1 MYSNRYGV
9 YLCAIPALNRDALCA
24 LPFNYNTMQARPQT
38 RYSDEQLAEFK
49 TIIDAKLA
57 EARKQL
63 QFYLDQLTEQTNSE
77 DGKVRGLDDG
87 TGTMANEEM
96 HRLASRQKQLIQH
109 LENALLRIEN
119 KVYGI
124 CRATGELIS
133 PERLR
138 IVPHTTLSIHA
149 KQNR

>member
-1 MYSNRYGV
+1 M
-9 YLCAIPALNRDALCA
+9 
-24 LPFNYNTMQARPQT
+24 FNFVQFYEKHNQHIMQITEQT
-38 RYSDEQLAEFK
+38 RYSDAELAEFRA
-49 TIIDAKLA
+49 IIEAKLA
-57 EARKQL
+57 TAREQL
-63 QFYLDQLTEQTNSE
+63 DFYLQRLAEQTNSE

-87 TGTMANEEM
+87 TSAMANEDN
-96 HRLASRQKQLIQH
+96 HNLANRQRKLVQH

-124 CRATGELIS
+124 CRSSGKLIS
-133 PERLR
+133 KERLR

>member
-1 MYSNRYGV
+1 MFSG
-9 YLCAIPALNRDALCA
+9 LAIYQNFYFMASDI
-24 LPFNYNTMQARPQT
+24 QS
-38 RYSDEQLAEFK
+38 RYSDVELAEFQQ
-49 TIIDAKLA
+49 IIESKLT

-63 QFYLDQLTEQTNSE
+63 NFYLQRLAEQTNSE

-87 TGTMANEEM
+87 TTTMANEDT
-96 HRLASRQKQLIQH
+96 HNLANRQRKLVQH

-119 KVYGI
+119 KVYGV
-124 CRATGELIS
+124 CRVSGKLIS
-133 PERLR
+133 KERLR

>member
-1 MYSNRYGV
+1 MIFRSRVRKFVLLSTHNY
-9 YLCAIPALNRDALCA
+9 DA
-24 LPFNYNTMQARPQT
+24 MEIKEQT
-38 RYSDEQLAEFK
+38 RYSDQELEEFRL
-49 TIIDAKLA
+49 IIEGKLE

-63 QFYLDQLTEQTNSE
+63 DFYLHQLSEQTNSE

-87 TGTMANEEM
+87 TSSMANEDT
-96 HRLASRQKQLIQH
+96 HNLANRQRKLIQH
-109 LENALLRIEN
+109 LENALLRIKN

-124 CRATGELIS
+124 CRVTGKLIS
-133 PERLR
+133 KERLR

>member
-1 MYSNRYGV
+1 
-9 YLCAIPALNRDALCA
+9 
-24 LPFNYNTMQARPQT
+24 MQTTEQT
-38 RYSDEQLAEFK
+38 RYSDTDLDEFR
-49 TIIDAKLA
+49 TIIDGKLST
-57 EARKQL
+57 AREQL
-63 QFYLDQLTEQTNSE
+63 EFYLQRLAEQTNSE

-87 TGTMANEEM
+87 TGTMTNENNHNLAN
-96 HRLASRQKQLIQH
+96 RQRKLVQH

-124 CRATGELIS
+124 CRVSGKLIS
-133 PERLR
+133 KDRLK

>member
-1 MYSNRYGV
+1 
-9 YLCAIPALNRDALCA
+9 
-24 LPFNYNTMQARPQT
+24 MQTTEQT
-38 RYSDEQLAEFK
+38 RYSDEDLAEFR
-49 TIIDAKLA
+49 TIIETKLSA
-57 EARKQL
+57 AREQL
-63 QFYLDQLTEQTNSE
+63 EFYLQRLAEQTNSE

-87 TGTMANEEM
+87 TGTMANEDN
-96 HRLASRQKQLIQH
+96 HNLANRQRKLVQH

-124 CRATGELIS
+124 CRVSGKLIS
-133 PERLR
+133 KDRLR